1 MSINMP
7 ASYQAQ
13 TIHRFP
19 LLGSQIRT
27 ACQKFNY
34 GKPQCHP
41 PHPPQASFKANS
53 VSLFQNMRHN
63 SFLLAF
69 TAVLYALRSNYNIV
83 KHQKETIQ
91 MLNAANQ

>member
-1 MSINMP
+1 MSIYMP
-7 ASYQAQ
+7 ANYQAQ

-27 ACQKFNY
+27 ACQNSTTE
-34 GKPQCHP
+34 KPQC
-41 PHPPQASFKANS
+41 HPPQASFKAIP
-53 VSLFQNMRHN
+53 VSLFQKKRYK

-83 KHQKETIQ
+83 KHQKETTQI
-91 MLNAANQ
+91 LNAANQ